1 MTKNSILT
9 PPVNYLNSGTSNAA
23 TGDPTEQLASLQPFI
38 LVDDVNK
45 VWDVLESG
53 RGGTIDIVM
62 DNAGFELISDLCLSE
77 FVVAANLATE
87 VRLRV
92 KCQPWFV
99 SDTMERDIWWLLDQM
114 EADKRR
120 VWSKNDRMSDDD

>member
-1 MTKNSILT
+1 M
-9 PPVNYLNSGTSNAA
+9 
-23 TGDPTEQLASLQPFI
+23 
-38 LVDDVNK
+38 
-45 VWDVLESG
+45 WDVLESG